1 MRLFQVVKPASGS
14 KHAQPA
20 QSRGKNQKLVVEDM
34 THYQW
39 SHAEEEAF
47 IELHKKYGNKWALL
61 ARKFKGK

>member
-1 MRLFQVVKPASGS
+1 MRLFQVVKQGKTSALKKRGS
-14 KHAQPA
+14 PA
-20 QSRGKNQKLVVEDM
+20 QAEDL

-47 IELHKKYGNKWALL
+47 IELHRKYGNKWALL